1 MRKGNLFYRTI
12 LFLARAFLTIV
23 YKHRVYGRENFSPG
37 GAIIASNH
45 ASFLD
50 PPIAAI
56 SSPEEVHFL
65 ARESLF
71 KSKLFGALIRALNSH
86 PVKGDGTDVAVF
98 KLIATLLKEGKKVI
112 LFPEG
117 TRESSDKLEEI
128 KPGMALLISRTGTF
142 VQPLYIHG
150 TFNVWNRFQ
159 KYPKLSG
166 KTASIFG
173 KPIRYEPF
181 AHLDK
186 REAQEA
192 FSREV
197 ARSLTA
203 LRAWYE
209 AGAQGTPP

>member
-1 MRKGNLFYRTI
+1 MQKGNLFYRTI

-23 YKHRVYGRENFSPG
+23 YNHRVYGRENFAAG

-71 KSKLFGALIRALNSH
+71 KSRLFGALIRALNSH
-86 PVKGDGTDVAVF
+86 PVRGDGTDLSVF
-98 KLIATLLKEGKKVI
+98 KLITTLLKEGKKVI

-117 TRESSDKLEEI
+117 TRESADQLEEI
-128 KPGMALLISRTGTF
+128 KSGMSVLIARTNTF

-150 TFNVWNRFQ
+150 TFHVWNRFR

-166 KTASIFG
+166 KTASVFG
-173 KPIRYEPF
+173 KPIRWETF
-181 AHLDK
+181 AHMEK
-186 REAQEA
+186 REGQEA
-192 FSREV
+192 FSLAV
-197 ARSLTA
+197 AKSLTE
-203 LRAWYE
+203 LRHWYE
-209 AGAQGTPP
+209 AGAKGTPP